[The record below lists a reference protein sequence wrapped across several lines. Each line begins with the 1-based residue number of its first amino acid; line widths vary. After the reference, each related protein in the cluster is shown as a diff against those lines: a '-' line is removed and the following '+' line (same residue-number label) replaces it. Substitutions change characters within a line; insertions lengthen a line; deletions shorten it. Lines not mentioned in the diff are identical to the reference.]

1 MLLRFL
7 TPGDCNCCIL
17 FQTLPADDDATP
29 LPIDLFAGW
38 RAQRFTEVL
47 LTNCYVKALGDYIV
61 VRDMI

>member
-1 MLLRFL
+1 
-7 TPGDCNCCIL
+7 
-17 FQTLPADDDATP
+17 LPEDDDATP